1 MDSNEIEIMLRLES
15 VFMPYA
21 AARREKIYKE
31 NGRFVHYTSAE
42 NALRII
48 QSKQIWM
55 RNARCM
61 TDYMEV
67 SLGYQMLL
75 RFFSQKEKREVFC
88 KSLNRCHPG
97 VGEEALQFFDQ
108 WWNNI
113 QFDIYIASI
122 SEHDD
127 TEDAHGRLSMWRAFG
142 RLPARAA
149 LVIKPPAPGA
159 AEGLRVM
166 LSPVAYFDY
175 DAVEKQI
182 KKVIANV
189 RKNID
194 FLKTFEKD
202 RIKNMVFFM
211 LVAAAVS
218 LKHQGF
224 QEEREW
230 RVIYIPQVHQSKLIV
245 WSTEIIDG
253 VPQIIHKIPL
263 QDSPDDGVI
272 GVAVPTLL
280 DRVIIGPSPYP
291 VTMGHAFGVALQQAG
306 VANPGSRIVASGIP
320 IRQ

>member
-1 MDSNEIEIMLRLES
+1 MESNELDIMLRLAS
-15 VFMPYA
+15 IFMPYA
-21 AARREKIYKE
+21 TARREKIYKT

-48 QSKQIWM
+48 QSKQLWM

-67 SLGYQMLL
+67 THGYQMLL
-75 RFFSQKEKREVFC
+75 QFFSQKAQRDAFC
-88 KSLNRCHPG
+88 KSLNHCHSG

-149 LVIKPPAPGA
+149 LVMRPPAPGK
-159 AEGLRVM
+159 AEGLKVM

-175 DAVEKQI
+175 AGVEKQI
-182 KKVIANV
+182 KKVTANV
-189 RKNID
+189 TKNRD
-194 FLKTFEKD
+194 FLKTFEKNK
-202 RIKNMVFFM
+202 IKDLVFFM

-224 QEEREW
+224 REEREW
-230 RVIYIPQVHQSKLIV
+230 RVIYIPQVHQSKLIA
-245 WSTEIIDG
+245 WSMEVIDG

-263 QDSPDDGVI
+263 EDSPDNDVI
-272 GVAVPTLL
+272 EVAIPTLL

-291 VTMGHAFGVALQQAG
+291 VTMGHAFAVALQQAG
-306 VANPGSRIVASGIP
+306 VTNPATRIVASGIP